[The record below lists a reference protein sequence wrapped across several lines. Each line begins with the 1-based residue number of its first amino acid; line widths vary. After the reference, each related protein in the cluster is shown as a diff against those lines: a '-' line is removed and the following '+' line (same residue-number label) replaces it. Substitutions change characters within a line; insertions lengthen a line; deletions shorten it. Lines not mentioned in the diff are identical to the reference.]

1 MPMHMKTYNF
11 RITIEQNGDGI
22 YVAKC
27 PALPGCHTQAKSYD
41 LVIKRMQEA
50 ISLCLEV
57 LKKKREKLEL
67 IQPKFVAWQD
77 LAVSV

>member
-1 MPMHMKTYNF
+1 MKTYNF
-11 RITIEQNGDGI
+11 RVTIEQDEDGI

-41 LVIKRMQEA
+41 VVVKRMQEA

-57 LKKKREKLEL
+57 LKKKHEEPEFK
-67 IQPKFVAWQD
+67 QPVFVAWQE